1 MESNVLIA
9 GGWLM
14 VPIILCS
21 VAVVAITVERFGL
34 STRKNRPR
42 HQLGEVWALL
52 QNNSFDAEKLKS
64 LRKSS
69 P

>member
-1 MESNVLIA
+1 
-9 GGWLM
+9 M

-21 VAVVAITVERFGL
+21 VAVVAITVERFWTL
-34 STRKNRPR
+34 NPKKNRPR